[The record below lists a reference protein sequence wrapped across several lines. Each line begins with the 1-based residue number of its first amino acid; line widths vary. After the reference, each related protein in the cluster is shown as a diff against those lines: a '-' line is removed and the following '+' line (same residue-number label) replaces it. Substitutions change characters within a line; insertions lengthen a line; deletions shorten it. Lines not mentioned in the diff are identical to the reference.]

1 MSSSADSFADV
12 CIAISFRGRD
22 THRVQNLQRVLRHYQ
37 GLSDVEILLVEQ
49 DSKPCALPGLASPVK
64 RIFVHNPGSFNKSWG
79 FNIAVRQSTRS
90 LIVLLDADTL
100 LELNALTQAVKLTR
114 SRTFATNPFDAWQ
127 DLSLAESETLLT
139 TDTIDFKSA
148 RGSTQRRVHEQL
160 NFCGGAFVIRREFY
174 LQLGGFDE
182 RFLGWGGEDDHME
195 IKLKRSG
202 QPVGKVQGSTGLHL
216 WHPQSK
222 ATTFDQPHYAC
233 NLKMV
238 QELAACDA
246 TQFKFLC
253 ELQRQL
259 AGHPRKYE
267 LATQDPLLGYYE
279 PRSET
284 V

>member
-1 MSSSADSFADV
+1 M
-12 CIAISFRGRD
+12 
-22 THRVQNLQRVLRHYQ
+22 QRVVQHYAA
-37 GLSDVEILLVEQ
+37 LLDIEIILVEQ
-49 DSKPCALPGLASPVK
+49 DSKPCALPNLGDAVK
-64 RIFVHNPGSFNKSWG
+64 RLFVHNPGSFNKSWG
-79 FNIAVRQSTRS
+79 FNIAVRQSNRA
-90 LIVLLDADTL
+90 LMVLMDADAL
-100 LELNALTQAVKLTR
+100 IELSALAQAIKLTR
-114 SRTFATNPFDAWQ
+114 TRTFATNPFDAWQ
-127 DLSLAESETLLT
+127 DLTLPETEDVLT
-139 TDTIDFKSA
+139 QASVDFKA
-148 RGSTQRRVHEQL
+148 TRGSTQRREREQL

-216 WHPQSK
+216 WHPQSQ
-222 ATTFDQPHYAC
+222 ATTFDQPHYAS
-233 NLKMV
+233 NLKLV
-238 QELAACDA
+238 QELAACDPA
-246 TQFKFLC
+246 QFKFLC

-267 LATQDPLLGYYE
+267 LATHDPLHGYFE